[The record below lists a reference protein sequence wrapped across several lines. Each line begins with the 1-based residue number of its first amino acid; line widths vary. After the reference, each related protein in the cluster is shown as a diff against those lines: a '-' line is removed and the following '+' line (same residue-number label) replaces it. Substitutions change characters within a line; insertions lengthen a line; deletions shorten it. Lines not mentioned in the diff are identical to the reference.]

1 MMRMLFGESVNYQF
15 NYEEKTRLQ
24 LKLYPNPS
32 SDYIHISG
40 FESVISSIKV
50 YNQQGQLQ
58 FESKQTLLDIR
69 SLFEGIYFID
79 VTLQNGQRAI
89 QKVYKK

>member
-15 NYEEKTRLQ
+15 NCEEKTRLKLQ
-24 LKLYPNPS
+24 LYPNPS

-40 FESVISSIKV
+40 FKSAISSIKV

-69 SLFEGIYFID
+69 SLIEGIYFID